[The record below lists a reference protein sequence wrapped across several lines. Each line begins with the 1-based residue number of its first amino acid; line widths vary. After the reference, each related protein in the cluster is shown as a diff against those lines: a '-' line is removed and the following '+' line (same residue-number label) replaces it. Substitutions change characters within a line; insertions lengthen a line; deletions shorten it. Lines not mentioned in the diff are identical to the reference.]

1 MQQPLLYLSYL
12 LSSTSSFTLCPRLTA
27 AGPRAPGHL
36 AIDGGL
42 TTPPP
47 PPRRACRTHVGAGGG
62 CMRAT
67 CSGVGSPGRWPRRR
81 RAYVV
86 LYAHVRQR
94 QRHLVRVLDRCISP
108 AGLGDDHTSST
119 VYIRRSICVLKTGA
133 PVLDPPRLIGTCLS
147 PLSPGCFAWL
157 ASTATEASISSR
169 SGNAGSTHRHGRT
182 GEKKSYGGRHS
193 TQHKH
198 LLVSSEH

>member
-1 MQQPLLYLSYL
+1 LHCDCPYTNLSSLSYR
-12 LSSTSSFTLCPRLTA
+12 LSSASSFTLCPTMFAWLISHQPAVLCSQNKPATSNQPTNHPSATVRLTA

-67 CSGVGSPGRWPRRR
+67 CSGVGSPGRRPRRR

-94 QRHLVRVLDRCISP
+94 QRHLVRVLVRCISP

-119 VYIRRSICVLKTGA
+119 VYIRRSICVLKTRA
-133 PVLDPPRLIGTCLS
+133 PVLDPPG
-147 PLSPGCFAWL
+147 
-157 ASTATEASISSR
+157 
-169 SGNAGSTHRHGRT
+169 
-182 GEKKSYGGRHS
+182 
-193 TQHKH
+193 
-198 LLVSSEH
+198 